1 MRSRKP
7 RMTKLTAVGGAVAG
21 ALSLAAA
28 AGATHAPGGG
38 CSNCAN
44 HKYWPTVDGVFK
56 KAGAAAVTYNGTS
69 RSDELL
75 GHRGSDTLRGRAGS
89 DILWGDWDP
98 QGQPSTQ
105 RDLIYGGAGT
115 DFIYGSHGRNTIY
128 AGAGNDVIS
137 VHYGRGLVDCGP
149 GRDIYHV
156 ARSRRKGYRFR
167 NCEKVEYRPESVRG
181 GPMKPLS

>member
-1 MRSRKP
+1 
-7 RMTKLTAVGGAVAG
+7 MTRLTT
-21 ALSLAAA
+21 LAAA
-28 AGATHAPGGG
+28 VAAATFLAASAAVATHAPGGG
-38 CSNCAN
+38 CTDCAS

-56 KAGAAAVTYNGTS
+56 KAGAGRVSYTGTS
-69 RSDELL
+69 RADELL
-75 GHRGSDTLRGRAGS
+75 GHHGSDTLRGRAGK

-98 QGQPSTQ
+98 KGQPTTQ
-105 RDLIYGGAGT
+105 HDVIYGGDDT

-128 AGAGNDVIS
+128 AGRGNDVIS

-156 ARSRRKGYRFR
+156 ARTRRKGYRFR

-181 GPMKPLS
+181 GPMKPLA

>member
-1 MRSRKP
+1 MLNMRRIVIALP
-7 RMTKLTAVGGAVAG
+7 AMLCVAAVAN
-21 ALSLAAA
+21 
-28 AGATHAPGGG
+28 ATHAPGGG
-38 CSNCAN
+38 CSDCAS
-44 HKYWPTVDGVFK
+44 HRYWPTVDGRFK
-56 KAGAAAVTYNGTS
+56 IVKGGGQTVNGTS

-75 GHRGSDTLRGRAGS
+75 GHHGSDTLRGGDS
-89 DILWGDWDP
+89 NDILWGDWDP
-98 QGQPSTQ
+98 KNQPAGQ
-105 RDLIYGGAGT
+105 RDVIEGGNGT
-115 DFIYGSHGRNTIY
+115 DFIYGSHGRNTIA

-137 VHYGRGLVDCGP
+137 VHYGRGSVDCGP

>member
-1 MRSRKP
+1 
-7 RMTKLTAVGGAVAG
+7 MTRLLTLAAAF
-21 ALSLAAA
+21 AAILSLAAVA
-28 AGATHAPGGG
+28 VATHAPGGG
-38 CSNCAN
+38 CSNCAD
-44 HKYWPTVDGVFK
+44 HKYWPTVNGVFK
-56 KAGAAAVTYNGTS
+56 KAGGGRVSYTGTS

-75 GHRGSDTLRGRAGS
+75 GHHGSDTLRGEAGS

-98 QGQPSTQ
+98 KGQPTTQ
-105 RDLIYGGAGT
+105 SDTIYGGDGT
-115 DFIYGSHGRNTIY
+115 DFIYGSHGRNTVY

-137 VHYGRGLVDCGP
+137 VHYGRGFVDCGP

-167 NCEKVEYRPESVRG
+167 YCEKVELRSESVRG

>member
-1 MRSRKP
+1 MIVAV
-7 RMTKLTAVGGAVAG
+7 LTATLGLAG
-21 ALSLAAA
+21 AAA
-28 AGATHAPGGG
+28 ASHAPGGG
-38 CSNCAN
+38 CSDCAS

-56 KAGAAAVTYNGTS
+56 QQDGDGGVRYNGTS

-75 GHRGSDTLRGRAGS
+75 GHHGSDTLRGREGS

-98 QGQPSTQ
+98 KNQPQTQ
-105 RDLIYGGAGT
+105 KDTIYGAGGT

-137 VHYGRGLVDCGP
+137 VHYGRGMVDCGP

-156 ARSRRKGYRFR
+156 ARSRKKAYRFR
-167 NCEKVEYRPESVRG
+167 NCEKVDYRPESVRG
-181 GPMKPLS
+181 GPLKPLS

>member
-1 MRSRKP
+1 MNRLL
-7 RMTKLTAVGGAVAG
+7 MATATAAT
-21 ALSLAAA
+21 ALALASA
-28 AGATHAPGGG
+28 AGATHAPGDG

-56 KAGAAAVTYNGTS
+56 KAAAGAVTYTGTE

-75 GHRGSDTLRGRAGS
+75 GHHGSDTLRGKGAS

-98 QGQPSTQ
+98 KGQPSTQ
-105 RDLIYGGAGT
+105 RDVMYGGDGT
-115 DFIYGSHGRNTIY
+115 DFIYGSHGRNTVY

-137 VHYGRGLVDCGP
+137 VHYGRGIVDCGP

-156 ARSRRKGYRFR
+156 ARSRRSGYRFR